1 MGADGHTASIFPGSP
16 ALHDPERLAM
26 DVPAPTT
33 VAPAVPR
40 CTLTM
45 RTVNAARFVAPLV
58 MGADKAATLARV
70 AAGASPDDLPV
81 AGLRPV
87 AGELRWYLDA
97 AACGAR

>member
-1 MGADGHTASIFPGSP
+1 
-16 ALHDPERLAM
+16 
-26 DVPAPTT
+26 
-33 VAPAVPR
+33 
-40 CTLTM
+40 M